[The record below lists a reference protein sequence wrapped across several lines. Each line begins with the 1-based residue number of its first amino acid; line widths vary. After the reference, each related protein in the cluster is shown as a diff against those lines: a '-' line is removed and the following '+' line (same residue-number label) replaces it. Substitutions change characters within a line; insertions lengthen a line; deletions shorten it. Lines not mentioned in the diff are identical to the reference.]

1 MISAVILA
9 AGESKRMGE
18 PKQLLPWRG
27 KTILETVIGNV
38 ASCSEVDDEIR
49 VVLGARKELI
59 EPLVENFKDSRV
71 RAIENPDYREEML
84 TSVRRGLEDLPES
97 TRGVMLVLGDQPLIS
112 PEIFGSLSEEF
123 ISERP
128 YILLPVSSGERGH
141 PLLLRRE
148 LVPKVNSLD
157 GPGGLHGLLEKY
169 SDRVRELEVDD
180 DRIHIDLDHY
190 EEYEKYRKNY
200 RD

>member
-49 VVLGARKELI
+49 VVLGARKERI
-59 EPLVENFKDSRV
+59 EPLVENFQDSRI

-84 TSVRRGLEDLPES
+84 TSVRRGLEDLPDS

-112 PEIFGSLSEEF
+112 PKIFSTLVEEF
-123 ISERP
+123 ISKRP
-128 YILLPVSSGERGH
+128 YILLPISSGERGH

-148 LVPKVNSLD
+148 LVPEVNSLD
-157 GPGGLHGLLEKY
+157 GPGGLHGILEKY
-169 SDRVRELEVDD
+169 SDRVSELEVDD

-190 EEYEKYRKNY
+190 EEYENYRKNP
-200 RD
+200 

>member
-38 ASCSEVDDEIR
+38 ASCSGVDDEIR
-49 VVLGARKELI
+49 VVLGARKKRI
-59 EPLVENFKDSRV
+59 EPLVKDFKDPRV

-84 TSVRRGLEDLPES
+84 TSVRRGLEDLPDS

-112 PEIFGSLSEEF
+112 PEIFSTLVEEF
-123 ISERP
+123 IDERP
-128 YILLPVSSGERGH
+128 YILLPISSGERGH
-141 PLLLRRE
+141 PLLLKRE
-148 LVPKVNSLD
+148 LVPEVNSLD
-157 GPGGLHGLLEKY
+157 GPGGLRKILEKY
-169 SDRVRELEVDD
+169 SDKVRELEVDD

-190 EEYEKYRKNY
+190 EEYKKYRKNS